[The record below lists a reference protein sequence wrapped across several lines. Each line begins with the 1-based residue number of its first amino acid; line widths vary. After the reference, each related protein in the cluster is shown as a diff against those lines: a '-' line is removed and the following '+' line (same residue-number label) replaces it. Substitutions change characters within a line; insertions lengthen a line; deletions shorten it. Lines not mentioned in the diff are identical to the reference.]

1 MTIAACG
8 IAAVIRRHIL
18 CKRRRRG
25 RKGEALGEQI
35 QRIYRSF
42 AALQKFNK
50 KKCMQLSGGALC
62 KAAWKEVSDIF
73 GEDSAEAGKY
83 RTEGML

>member
-1 MTIAACG
+1 MRNAGRADPKDLSK
-8 IAAVIRRHIL
+8 L
-18 CKRRRRG
+18 CRSA
-25 RKGEALGEQI
+25 EI
-35 QRIYRSF
+35 Q
-42 AALQKFNK
+42 Q

-62 KAAWKEVSDIF
+62 KAAWKEISGIF